1 MSDTRTSSR
10 PVNEYVGP
18 ADGVSVAVVGATGQ
32 VGRVMRALL
41 EERGF
46 PARAVRFFSSA
57 RSAGTMLEFRGA
69 RVEVEDL
76 ATADPDGIDI
86 AVFSAGGATSRQYAP
101 KFAAA
106 GAVVTFE
113 GVVRNHDAERAVTGI
128 GYSCHPT
135 AGQIVEQIAQD
146 VAQQGRV
153 RALGVVHRV
162 GDLSVGE
169 AALAVAVSSDHR
181 AEAFAVCSQIVEEV
195 KERLPVWKRQT
206 FTDGSSQWSN
216 IA

>member
-1 MSDTRTSSR
+1 MTLSPDQPSR
-10 PVNEYVGP
+10 PLP
-18 ADGVSVAVVGATGQ
+18 APT
-32 VGRVMRALL
+32 
-41 EERGF
+41 
-46 PARAVRFFSSA
+46 
-57 RSAGTMLEFRGA
+57 A
-69 RVEVEDL
+69 RVVRAEVTEAPISVTEL
-76 ATADPDGIDI
+76 AD
-86 AVFSAGGATSRQYAP
+86 AVQD
-101 KFAAA
+101 AAA

-135 AGQIVEQIAQD
+135 ADQVVEQIAQD
-146 VAQQGRV
+146 VAQRGRV
-153 RALGVVHRV
+153 RALGVV
-162 GDLSVGE
+162 
-169 AALAVAVSSDHR
+169 HR

>member
-1 MSDTRTSSR
+1 MTLSPDQPSR
-10 PVNEYVGP
+10 PLP
-18 ADGVSVAVVGATGQ
+18 APT
-32 VGRVMRALL
+32 
-41 EERGF
+41 
-46 PARAVRFFSSA
+46 
-57 RSAGTMLEFRGA
+57 A
-69 RVEVEDL
+69 RVVRAEVTEAPISVTEL
-76 ATADPDGIDI
+76 AD
-86 AVFSAGGATSRQYAP
+86 AVQD
-101 KFAAA
+101 AAA
-106 GAVVTFE
+106 GAGVTFE

-135 AGQIVEQIAQD
+135 AGQVVKQIAQD

-181 AEAFAVCSQIVEEV
+181 AEAFAACSQIVEEV

>member
-1 MSDTRTSSR
+1 MTLSPDQPSR
-10 PVNEYVGP
+10 PLP
-18 ADGVSVAVVGATGQ
+18 APT
-32 VGRVMRALL
+32 
-41 EERGF
+41 
-46 PARAVRFFSSA
+46 
-57 RSAGTMLEFRGA
+57 A
-69 RVEVEDL
+69 RVVCAEVTVTEL
-76 ATADPDGIDI
+76 AD
-86 AVFSAGGATSRQYAP
+86 AVQE
-101 KFAAA
+101 AAA

-135 AGQIVEQIAQD
+135 AGQVVKQIARD

>member
-1 MSDTRTSSR
+1 MTPSPDQPSR
-10 PVNEYVGP
+10 PLP
-18 ADGVSVAVVGATGQ
+18 APT
-32 VGRVMRALL
+32 
-41 EERGF
+41 
-46 PARAVRFFSSA
+46 
-57 RSAGTMLEFRGA
+57 A
-69 RVEVEDL
+69 RVVRAEVTEAPISVTEL
-76 ATADPDGIDI
+76 AD
-86 AVFSAGGATSRQYAP
+86 AVQD
-101 KFAAA
+101 AAA

-135 AGQIVEQIAQD
+135 AGQVVKQIAQD

-162 GDLSVGE
+162 GDLSGGE

>member
-1 MSDTRTSSR
+1 MTPSPDQPSR
-10 PVNEYVGP
+10 QLP
-18 ADGVSVAVVGATGQ
+18 APMARVVRAEVTEAPVSVTELADAVQ
-32 VGRVMRALL
+32 
-41 EERGF
+41 
-46 PARAVRFFSSA
+46 
-57 RSAGTMLEFRGA
+57 
-69 RVEVEDL
+69 D
-76 ATADPDGIDI
+76 
-86 AVFSAGGATSRQYAP
+86 
-101 KFAAA
+101 AAA

-135 AGQIVEQIAQD
+135 AGQVVKQIAQD

-169 AALAVAVSSDHR
+169 VALAVAVSSDHR

-195 KERLPVWKRQT
+195 KKRLPVWKRQT

>member
-1 MSDTRTSSR
+1 MHSKTPQDEEIFVTTS
-10 PVNEYVGP
+10 PEKPG
-18 ADGVSVAVVGATGQ
+18 
-32 VGRVMRALL
+32 
-41 EERGF
+41 
-46 PARAVRFFSSA
+46 SA
-57 RSAGTMLEFRGA
+57 RVVRA
-69 RVEVEDL
+69 EVTEAPISVTEL
-76 ATADPDGIDI
+76 AD
-86 AVFSAGGATSRQYAP
+86 AVQD
-101 KFAAA
+101 AAA

-135 AGQIVEQIAQD
+135 AGQVVKQIAQD

-169 AALAVAVSSDHR
+169 VALAVAVSSDHR

>member
-1 MSDTRTSSR
+1 MTRSPDQPSR
-10 PVNEYVGP
+10 PLP
-18 ADGVSVAVVGATGQ
+18 APT
-32 VGRVMRALL
+32 
-41 EERGF
+41 
-46 PARAVRFFSSA
+46 
-57 RSAGTMLEFRGA
+57 A
-69 RVEVEDL
+69 RVVRAEVTEAPISVTEL
-76 ATADPDGIDI
+76 AD
-86 AVFSAGGATSRQYAP
+86 AVQ
-101 KFAAA
+101 
-106 GAVVTFE
+106 TFE

-135 AGQIVEQIAQD
+135 AGQVVEQIAQD

>member
-1 MSDTRTSSR
+1 MTPSPDQPSR
-10 PVNEYVGP
+10 PLP
-18 ADGVSVAVVGATGQ
+18 APT
-32 VGRVMRALL
+32 
-41 EERGF
+41 
-46 PARAVRFFSSA
+46 
-57 RSAGTMLEFRGA
+57 A
-69 RVEVEDL
+69 RVVRAEVTEAPISVTEL
-76 ATADPDGIDI
+76 AD
-86 AVFSAGGATSRQYAP
+86 AVQD
-101 KFAAA
+101 AAA

-135 AGQIVEQIAQD
+135 AGQVVEQIARD

-162 GDLSVGE
+162 GDLSVE
-169 AALAVAVSSDHR
+169 EVALAVAVSSDHR

-195 KERLPVWKRQT
+195 KKRLPVWKRQT

>member
-1 MSDTRTSSR
+1 MTPSPDQPSR
-10 PVNEYVGP
+10 PLP
-18 ADGVSVAVVGATGQ
+18 APT
-32 VGRVMRALL
+32 
-41 EERGF
+41 
-46 PARAVRFFSSA
+46 
-57 RSAGTMLEFRGA
+57 A
-69 RVEVEDL
+69 RVVRAEVTESPISVTEL
-76 ATADPDGIDI
+76 AD
-86 AVFSAGGATSRQYAP
+86 AVQD
-101 KFAAA
+101 AAA

-135 AGQIVEQIAQD
+135 AGQVVEQIAQD

-181 AEAFAVCSQIVEEV
+181 AEAFAVCSEIVEEV
-195 KERLPVWKRQT
+195 KQRLPVWKRRSGCAT
-206 FTDGSSQWSN
+206 TARLDAVVTRRRRAG
-216 IA
+216 ARRRRRRRPGA

>member
-1 MSDTRTSSR
+1 MHSKTPQDEEIFVTTS
-10 PVNEYVGP
+10 PEKPG
-18 ADGVSVAVVGATGQ
+18 
-32 VGRVMRALL
+32 
-41 EERGF
+41 
-46 PARAVRFFSSA
+46 SA
-57 RSAGTMLEFRGA
+57 RVVRA
-69 RVEVEDL
+69 EVTEAPISVTEL
-76 ATADPDGIDI
+76 AD
-86 AVFSAGGATSRQYAP
+86 AVQD
-101 KFAAA
+101 AAA

>member
-1 MSDTRTSSR
+1 MTPSPDQPSR
-10 PVNEYVGP
+10 PLP
-18 ADGVSVAVVGATGQ
+18 APT
-32 VGRVMRALL
+32 
-41 EERGF
+41 
-46 PARAVRFFSSA
+46 
-57 RSAGTMLEFRGA
+57 A
-69 RVEVEDL
+69 RVVRAEVTESPISVTEL
-76 ATADPDGIDI
+76 AD
-86 AVFSAGGATSRQYAP
+86 AVQD
-101 KFAAA
+101 AAA

-135 AGQIVEQIAQD
+135 AGQVVKQIAQD

-181 AEAFAVCSQIVEEV
+181 AEAFAVCNEIVEEV
-195 KERLPVWKRQT
+195 KMRLPVWKRQT
-206 FTDGSSQWSN
+206 FTDGSAQWSN
-216 IA
+216 LA

>member
-1 MSDTRTSSR
+1 MTPSPDQPSR
-10 PVNEYVGP
+10 PLP
-18 ADGVSVAVVGATGQ
+18 APT
-32 VGRVMRALL
+32 
-41 EERGF
+41 
-46 PARAVRFFSSA
+46 
-57 RSAGTMLEFRGA
+57 A
-69 RVEVEDL
+69 RVVRAEVTEAPISVTEL
-76 ATADPDGIDI
+76 AD
-86 AVFSAGGATSRQYAP
+86 AVQD
-101 KFAAA
+101 AAA

-135 AGQIVEQIAQD
+135 AGQIVAQIAQD
-146 VAQQGRV
+146 MAQQGRV

-169 AALAVAVSSDHR
+169 VALAVAVSSDHR
-181 AEAFAVCSQIVEEV
+181 AEAFAVCGQIVEEV
-195 KERLPVWKRQT
+195 KKRLPVWKRQT

>member
-1 MSDTRTSSR
+1 MHSKTPQDEEIFVTTS
-10 PVNEYVGP
+10 PEKPG
-18 ADGVSVAVVGATGQ
+18 
-32 VGRVMRALL
+32 
-41 EERGF
+41 
-46 PARAVRFFSSA
+46 SA
-57 RSAGTMLEFRGA
+57 RVVRA
-69 RVEVEDL
+69 EVTEAPISVTEL
-76 ATADPDGIDI
+76 AD
-86 AVFSAGGATSRQYAP
+86 AVHD
-101 KFAAA
+101 AAA

-113 GVVRNHDAERAVTGI
+113 GVVRNHDADRAVTGI

-135 AGQIVEQIAQD
+135 AGRIVEQIARD
-146 VAQQGRV
+146 VAQAGRV

-162 GDLSVGE
+162 GDLAVGD

>member
-1 MSDTRTSSR
+1 MTPSPDQPSR
-10 PVNEYVGP
+10 PLP
-18 ADGVSVAVVGATGQ
+18 APT
-32 VGRVMRALL
+32 
-41 EERGF
+41 
-46 PARAVRFFSSA
+46 
-57 RSAGTMLEFRGA
+57 A
-69 RVEVEDL
+69 RVVRAEVTESPISVTEL
-76 ATADPDGIDI
+76 AD
-86 AVFSAGGATSRQYAP
+86 AVQD
-101 KFAAA
+101 AAA

-135 AGQIVEQIAQD
+135 AGQVVEQIAQD

-162 GDLSVGE
+162 GDLSIGE

-206 FTDGSSQWSN
+206 FTRAG
-216 IA
+216 AP

>member
-1 MSDTRTSSR
+1 MHNKMHQDEETF
-10 PVNEYVGP
+10 
-18 ADGVSVAVVGATGQ
+18 VSISPDKP
-32 VGRVMRALL
+32 R
-41 EERGF
+41 
-46 PARAVRFFSSA
+46 SA
-57 RSAGTMLEFRGA
+57 RVVRAEVTEAPISVTELAG
-69 RVEVEDL
+69 
-76 ATADPDGIDI
+76 
-86 AVFSAGGATSRQYAP
+86 AVQD
-101 KFAAA
+101 AAA

-113 GVVRNHDAERAVTGI
+113 GVVRNHDADRAVTGI

-135 AGQIVEQIAQD
+135 AGRIVEQIARD
-146 VAQQGRV
+146 VAQAGRV

-162 GDLSVGE
+162 GDLAVGD

-206 FTDGSSQWSN
+206 FTDGSTQWSN